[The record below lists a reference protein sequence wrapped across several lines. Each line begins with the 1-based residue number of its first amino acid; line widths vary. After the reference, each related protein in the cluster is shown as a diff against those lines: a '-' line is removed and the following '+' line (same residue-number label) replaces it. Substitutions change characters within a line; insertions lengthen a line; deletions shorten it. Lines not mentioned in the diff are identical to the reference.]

1 MFNQAQALYYKGFKM
16 FINQQQD
23 WTTLNNEFNLC
34 VVCDVLYTCFGEA
47 KYFTNDGFYF
57 ACSI

>member
-1 MFNQAQALYYKGFKM
+1 M

-23 WTTLNNEFNLC
+23 WKGLDDSFNLW
-34 VVCDVLYTCFGEA
+34 VVCDVLYSCYGKAEN
-47 KYFTNDGFYF
+47 FTNDGFYF

>member
-1 MFNQAQALYYKGFKM
+1 M
-16 FINQQQD
+16 FINQQQN
-23 WTTLNNEFNLC
+23 WTTLNDEFNLS
-34 VVCDVLYTCFGEA
+34 VVCDVLYGCFGDA